1 MTTTIAIEAQGLW
14 KRFGDRDVV
23 RDVSLS
29 VDRGQ
34 VAGLVGP
41 NGAGKTTTIRMLL
54 DILKPDRG
62 SVRILGNHLSA
73 ESQEQIGYLPEERGL
88 YRGQKVLDVLVYL
101 GMLKGLAKGDAS
113 ARATGLL
120 ERLGMGEHAGKK
132 ISELSRG
139 MGQIIQFAATIIH
152 EPSIIVLD
160 EPFSGLDPVN
170 VRLMK
175 EVISDVRKGGAA
187 LLFSTHQM
195 EQVEELSD
203 KVVMINQGTVVLD
216 DRLADIKRRYR
227 GDALKMVVDFLP
239 EELDG
244 TGDVYRDGDTYEV
257 RMLPGTTPEHVLRQ
271 LLDKGV
277 VVERFEVATPRMEEI
292 FLMLVGSERQLETG
306 HE

>member
-1 MTTTIAIEAQGLW
+1 MMTTIAIEAQGLW
-14 KRFGDRDVV
+14 KRFGGRDVV
-23 RDVSLS
+23 RGVSLS

-62 SVRILGNHLSA
+62 SVSILGNHLSA

-88 YRGQKVLDVLVYL
+88 YRGQKALDVLVYL
-101 GMLKGLAKGDAS
+101 GMLKGMAKGEAS
-113 ARATGLL
+113 ARAKELL
-120 ERLGMGEHAGKK
+120 ERLGMGEHASKK

-139 MGQIIQFAATIIH
+139 MGQLIQFAATIIH
-152 EPSIIVLD
+152 QPSIIVLD

-175 EVISDVRKGGAA
+175 EVIAGAREDGAA

-203 KVVMINQGTVVLD
+203 KVVMINQGKVVLD
-216 DRLADIKRRYR
+216 GRLADIKHEYR

-271 LLDKGV
+271 LLDNGV

-292 FLMLVGSERQLETG
+292 FLMLVGSGSE
-306 HE
+306 